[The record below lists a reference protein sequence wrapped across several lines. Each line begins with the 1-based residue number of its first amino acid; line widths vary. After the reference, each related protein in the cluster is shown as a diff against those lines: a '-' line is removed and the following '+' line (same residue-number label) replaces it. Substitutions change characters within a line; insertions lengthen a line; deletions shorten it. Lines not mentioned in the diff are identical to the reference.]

1 MSKTVSA
8 RITKETHDKLT
19 ETCNKVGCT
28 VNDYLNGAIDLAL
41 TGSTQQDLG
50 DGMDGL
56 DEDPVKPLKILHV
69 PKSQE
74 NMPENKDIPK
84 AKVIKV
90 SYDDGKTWIN
100 LH

>member
-19 ETCNKVGCT
+19 EACNQVGCT
-28 VNDYLNGAIDLAL
+28 VNDYLNGAIELAL

-50 DGMDGL
+50 DGMDSGYAA
-56 DEDPVKPLKILHV
+56 ESESESKH
-69 PKSQE
+69 KSIV
-74 NMPENKDIPK
+74 NENKSIPK
-84 AKVIKV
+84 ALVTKI

-100 LH
+100 L